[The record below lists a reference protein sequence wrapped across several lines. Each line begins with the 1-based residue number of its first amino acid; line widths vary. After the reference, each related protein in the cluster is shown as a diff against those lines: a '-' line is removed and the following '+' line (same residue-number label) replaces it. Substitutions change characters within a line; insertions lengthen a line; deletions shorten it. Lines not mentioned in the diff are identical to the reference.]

1 MNICDIELIEA
12 GHRTGSLSKAHIELS
27 ISHVT
32 LSKRLVRLERNLRPK
47 LFFAIQLA
55 LSPPPWLTVCLH
67 NRIERDLDHAISSAR
82 GVDDLTGVG

>member
-32 LSKRLVRLERNLRPK
+32 LSKRLVRLERNLGPE
-47 LFFAIQLA
+47 LFFRLSTGFVAAPVADSMLA
-55 LSPPPWLTVCLH
+55 QPHRARS
-67 NRIERDLDHAISSAR
+67 RSRDIKRTWSR
-82 GVDDLTGVG
+82 